1 MWLPQKLVFLPQRK
15 CIKSVRVIFSLF
27 LLNLRLLSYVY
38 LNGEH
43 VLLFTFKNKF
53 SRITKLKLNS
63 FFKITFI
70 NQPCGHVMSHKKFGS
85 DRFSRF
91 WCLLVTSRQ
100 TNKQTDKLNL
110 YMDTRNS
117 RHALLSRLLDAP
129 IFYLNCEHV

>member
-70 NQPCGHVMSHKKFGS
+70 NQPCGHVMSHKNLGPIGS
-85 DRFSRF
+85 AVLMFIGY
-91 WCLLVTSRQ
+91 
-100 TNKQTDKLNL
+100 KQTDKQTDRQVKFI
-110 YMDTRNS
+110 YG
-117 RHALLSRLLDAP
+117 
-129 IFYLNCEHV
+129 Y